1 MQKKKVSEQ
10 LIKAWSSAI
19 IYVHNF
25 THKKKKR
32 LLRELWCSPGDTCI
46 WQNGALAHITTEW
59 RRGEGINGRPEH
71 RYNSEPQLLCRRS
84 AVMGNKMRPVLPR
97 SSLRVEIRWRNRGTY
112 IFDWSSVCR
121 WAKMR
126 DSLWAI
132 CSVDTLNL
140 LRPLWLT
147 AVIVS

>member
-1 MQKKKVSEQ
+1 MQKNVSEQ
-10 LIKAWSSAI
+10 LIKARSSGI

-25 THKKKKR
+25 AHNTGNKW
-32 LLRELWCSPGDTCI
+32 LLRELWRSPGDTCI
-46 WQNGALAHITTEW
+46 WQNGALAHITTKW
-59 RRGEGINGRPEH
+59 RRGEGSNGRAE
-71 RYNSEPQLLCRRS
+71 RCYNSEPQLLCCQL
-84 AVMGNKMRPVLPR
+84 AAMGNKMRPVLPR
-97 SSLRVEIRWRNRGTY
+97 LSLRAEIRWRNREIY
-112 IFDWSSVCR
+112 MSNWSSVCR

-126 DSLWAI
+126 DSLWAV